1 MKTIGL
7 IGGTSWES
15 TLDYYRLL
23 NQGVCD
29 RLGGFHSSR
38 LLLSSVDFAEFVPL
52 MKSGDWATLGARL
65 AIEAHLLEKAG
76 ADVIVLCT
84 NTMHKVAP
92 AIQGAISVPF
102 LDIRSVCGAAICR
115 KKLKKPLLLGTRYT
129 MESDFFTAHLADAS
143 QLQPLVP
150 SAEDQLVIDHIIFD
164 ELVKGVV
171 SPGSRAKYLEI
182 IAKADVAD
190 CVIFGC
196 TEIGMLL
203 AQADLAQAN
212 LKLPVFDTMK
222 LHVEAALNFA
232 LEKTVLEKTP

>member
-23 NQGVCD
+23 NQGVRG
-29 RLGGFHSSR
+29 RLGGFHSS
-38 LLLSSVDFAEFVPL
+38 LLVLSSVDFAEFEAW
-52 MKSGDWATLGARL
+52 MRLGQWDIVAKAL
-65 AIEAHLLEKAG
+65 AVEAQKLERAG
-76 ADVIVLCT
+76 AQAIVLCT

-92 AIQGAISVPF
+92 AIQAAISVPF
-102 LDIRSVCGAAICR
+102 LDIRSVCGAAIR
-115 KKLKKPLLLGTRYT
+115 HEGLKKPLLLGTRYT
-129 MESDFFTAHLADAS
+129 MESDFFTAHLAEIS

-150 SAEDQLVIDHIIFD
+150 SAEDQLVIDRIIFD

-171 SPGSRAKYLEI
+171 LPDSRAKYLEI
-182 IAKADVAD
+182 IAKTDAAD

-203 AQADLAQAN
+203 SQADLE
-212 LKLPVFDTMK
+212 LPVFDTLK
-222 LHVEAALNFA
+222 LHVEAALDFA
-232 LEKTVLEKTP
+232 TQ